1 MTDIKKIGI
10 IGGSGALGSALAKR
24 FIKESFEVTIGSR
37 SPEKVISKISESDKN
52 LDVQNLKIQGIA
64 QTASESDLIF
74 LTVPFAAHQKT
85 VHEIKP
91 HVYGKIVVDTTV
103 PLVPPKVA
111 RVQLPDSGCV
121 ARKTQEMLG
130 NDVQVV
136 SALHNVAATA
146 LAKSE
151 TPDGE
156 VMVFGNNKEARETVI
171 QLISKI
177 SLKGWHCG
185 SIDNAVV
192 AESLT
197 PVLIFMNKFYSF
209 KGSGIKIVD
218 ENMTE

>member
-10 IGGSGALGSALAKR
+10 IGGSGALGSALAHR

-37 SPEKVISKISESDKN
+37 SPEKVISKISESDKD
-52 LDVQNLKIQGIA
+52 LGLQNLKIQEIA
-64 QTASESDLIF
+64 QTASESELIF

-85 VHEIKP
+85 VQVIQP
-91 HVYGKIVVDTTV
+91 YVQGKIVVDTTV

-111 RVQLPDSGCV
+111 RVQLPDTGCV
-121 ARKTQEMLG
+121 ARKTQEILG
-130 NDVQVV
+130 NDVYVV

-151 TPDGE
+151 TLDGE

-197 PVLIFMNKFYSF
+197 SVLIFMNKFYNF

-218 ENMTE
+218 ESMNQ

>member
-10 IGGSGALGSALAKR
+10 IGGSGALGSALAHR

-37 SPEKVISKISESDKN
+37 SPEKVISKISESDKD
-52 LDVQNLKIQGIA
+52 LGLQNLKIQEIA
-64 QTASESDLIF
+64 QTASESELIF

-85 VHEIKP
+85 VQVIKP
-91 HVYGKIVVDTTV
+91 HVQGKIVVDTTV

-111 RVQLPDSGCV
+111 RVQLPDIGCV
-121 ARKTQEMLG
+121 ARMAQEIFG
-130 NDVQVV
+130 NDVHVV

-146 LAKSE
+146 LSRLE

-197 PVLIFMNKFYSF
+197 PVLIFMNKFYNF
-209 KGSGIKIVD
+209 KGSGIRIFD
-218 ENMTE
+218 ESMT